1 MFKFLL
7 CSHSHSH
14 SLSHTQIQKNGMF
27 TSVECEIL
35 YNLSR
40 SRSLSLW
47 LLMRIYDGLSCPY
60 AETKRQFNCSF
71 MRNSTI
77 VFGTCKNNRN
87 TKYNVFICRRHLF
100 HFHFHFH
107 LNIFLVPVFWKHN
120 HKVKNIQWFSKR
132 KWLLWNPSH
141 KLVLM
146 LVLQK
151 TLIFPFFLFC
161 AKPEEKK
168 TRGNMK
174 MNMSDVY
181 LSLCQ

>member
-1 MFKFLL
+1 MSSVKS
-7 CSHSHSH
+7 CTI
-14 SLSHTQIQKNGMF
+14 SLA
-27 TSVECEIL
+27 L
-35 YNLSR
+35 A
-40 SRSLSLW
+40 RSLSLW

-107 LNIFLVPVFWKHN
+107 CHLDIFLLPVFWKHN

-151 TLIFPFFLFC
+151 ALIFPFFYSVQNNKKRKKL
-161 AKPEEKK
+161 EEIWKWI
-168 TRGNMK
+168 
-174 MNMSDVY
+174 
-181 LSLCQ
+181 CQMFI